1 METPITVGTP
11 LPPYLGDDS
20 GPPPHMGT
28 PLYPAVTPSSA
39 TPATNKYV
47 TPPTQQQHST
57 PVQHHQ
63 YAPSLTQPIGGCG
76 KHVHFSGRY
85 VFPDLLRVRACGSSI
100 TLDTRD
106 MLAIDRN
113 KDVLLGASWPF
124 GCCFC
129 GSTLTIVTP
138 PEIAVRTHAAAECC
152 CCCDAV
158 KMTRSDERPAS
169 AKTARQPAPQGLI
182 SVTGSGC
189 CSRVH
194 VLLLEHDQ
202 PVPVLSRFARAIG
215 LA

>member
-11 LPPYLGDDS
+11 VPPCQGDDS
-20 GPPPHMGT
+20 GPPPRMGT
-28 PLYPAVTPSSA
+28 PLYPSVTPSTA
-39 TPATNKYV
+39 TPATNAYV
-47 TPPTQQQHST
+47 TPPMQQH
-57 PVQHHQ
+57 PAQHHP
-63 YAPSLTQPIGGCG
+63 YAPPLPQPIGGCG
-76 KHVHFSGRY
+76 EHVHLSGRY

-100 TLDTRD
+100 TLDVRD
-106 MLAIDRN
+106 MLGIDQN
-113 KDVLLGASWPF
+113 KDVLLGGGWPF

-138 PEIAVRTHAAAECC
+138 PEIAVRTDAAAQCC

-158 KMTRSDERPAS
+158 KMTRSDERFDR
-169 AKTARQPAPQGLI
+169 AKAGRQPAPHGLI
-182 SVTGSGC
+182 SITGSGC

-202 PVPVLSRFARAIG
+202 PVPVLSRFVRAIG